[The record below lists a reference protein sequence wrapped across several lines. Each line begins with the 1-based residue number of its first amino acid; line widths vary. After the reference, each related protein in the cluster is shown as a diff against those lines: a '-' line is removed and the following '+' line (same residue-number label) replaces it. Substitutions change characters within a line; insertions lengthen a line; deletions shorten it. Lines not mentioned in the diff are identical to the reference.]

1 MTDNWSHTRQ
11 IRDLETCDTLCKSI
25 NSRLGSQIHP
35 YAAALGWGF
44 VFAYLLFQVIIFQS
58 LALSNHLDYMCISG
72 EASWGQWLFMWAQME
87 AGAES
92 LWSPGVRGPVG
103 RAWVRRRRQPD
114 ESSERNTN
122 RSQQPPLSGLSS
134 ILYFSV
140 RWLNSISV
148 SMMDSCRLVLEI

>member
-11 IRDLETCDTLCKSI
+11 IRDLETCDTLCRSI

-58 LALSNHLDYMCISG
+58 LALSNHLDYMCISEVRRREG
-72 EASWGQWLFMWAQME
+72 SDYLCEQWAQME

-92 LWSPGVRGPVG
+92 LWSPGVR
-103 RAWVRRRRQPD
+103 RKQPD